1 MRRLNISAWAIRS
14 PIPSVVLFII
24 LMLLGVFS
32 FQQLPVE
39 RFPNI
44 DVPTISVVITQPGA
58 SPSELET
65 QVTKHVE
72 DAVAALSGVKH
83 IMSTI
88 TDGTSITTVEFH
100 LGVNTDRALNDVKDA
115 VTRIRGDL
123 PRAIDAPITQRV
135 DIAGLPILTY
145 AASAE
150 SMSLEE
156 LSWFIDDTVKREVQS
171 VRGVGEV
178 RRVGG
183 VTREIRVALKFERL
197 LALGI
202 TAGEVSRQLR
212 ATNVD
217 VSGGKSEIG
226 GSEQTIRALAS
237 AESVDKLAATPIV
250 LQGGRKI
257 RLNEIASVTDAY
269 EEPKYFARYN
279 GKEVVG
285 FAISRAKGASDVVV
299 SQLVDAKLAEIAKE
313 HPNVKLENV
322 DDTVAYTKGNYISTM
337 HTLLEGAALAVFVV
351 FLFLRDWRATLMAAI
366 ALPLS
371 IFPAFWAMQALG
383 FSLNLVTLLGLTI
396 VTGILV
402 DDAIVEIEN
411 IVRHMRMGK
420 SAYRASLEAAD
431 EIGLAVIAITTT
443 IIAVF
448 VPVSF
453 MGGIAGQYFKQFGIT
468 VAAAVFFSLLVA
480 RLITPML
487 AAYFMRHDD
496 SEEPSEDG
504 RLMRAYSRLIRWSV
518 EHRIKTVL
526 VGLVIF
532 ALSIASAYLLP
543 QDFLPV
549 EDQARILV
557 ATELPPGARLE
568 DMKAA
573 SDAAVQKIRK
583 HPEVKSVFVDGG
595 RILGFAGGGD
605 EVRRASFVVTL
616 ADKTERERTQR
627 QLEHAITRDLATIP
641 DLRSWIMNENG
652 QRILM
657 LNITGK
663 DSAAVSAAAPDIVKA
678 MQNIP
683 ELSNVQAIS
692 ALDRPE
698 IRFRPRSEIAA
709 DLGVS
714 TETLSETIRI
724 ATIGDIAANLAKF
737 NVDDRQIPIRVQ
749 LEESSRSN
757 RHLLEALKVPTA
769 NGTTVPLITVA
780 SIETGVGPSSID
792 RYDRHR
798 RIVVGTDLG
807 SGVALGKA
815 MEKTLNLPI
824 VKEKKAEGVV
834 LKETGDAEIMGEVFV
849 SFGQAMAAG
858 LMLVFAVLVL
868 LFGSFLQPVTI
879 LFSLPLSL
887 GGVVFAL
894 HITNRPFS
902 FPVVIGVLMLM
913 GVVTKNAIM
922 LVDFAIE
929 AIARGVERHEA
940 IIDAGRKRA
949 RPIIMTTIAMAGGM
963 LPSAL
968 ALGAGGEFRAPMAIA
983 VIGGLLLAT
992 ALSLVFV
999 PAVFMLMDD
1008 LGLLIWRIFS
1018 RFVGPMDDPETEVK
1032 LLPKAEPYPEEVPK
1046 AAE

>member
-1 MRRLNISAWAIRS
+1 MRRINISAWAIRA

-24 LMLLGVFS
+24 LILLGVFS

-44 DVPTISVVITQPGA
+44 DVPTISVVIAQPGA

-72 DAVAALSGVKH
+72 DALAALSGVKH
-83 IMSTI
+83 VVSTI
-88 TDGTSITTVEFH
+88 TDGTSITTVQFH
-100 LGVNTDRALNDVKDA
+100 LGINTDRALNDVKDA

-123 PRAIDAPITQRV
+123 PRTIEAPVTQRV

-145 AASAE
+145 AASAKD
-150 SMSLEE
+150 MSLEE
-156 LSWFIDDTVKREVQS
+156 LSWFIDDTVKREIQS

-237 AESVDKLAATPIV
+237 AENVETLASMPIV

-257 RLNEIASVTDAY
+257 RLNEIASVTDSY

-299 SQLVDAKLAEIAKE
+299 SQLVDAKLAQIAKE

-337 HTLLEGAALAVFVV
+337 HTLLEGAALAVFIV

-383 FSLNLVTLLGLTI
+383 FSLNLVTLLALTI

-420 SAYRASLEAAD
+420 SAYRAALEAAD

-487 AAYFMRHDD
+487 AAYFMHHDQ

-532 ALSIASAYLLP
+532 VLSIASAQLLP

-549 EDQARILV
+549 EDQSRILV

-568 DMKAA
+568 DMKAT

-616 ADKTERERTQR
+616 VDKTERERTQR
-627 QLEHAITRDLATIP
+627 QLENAITRDLATIP

-663 DSAAVSAAAPDIVKA
+663 DSAAVSAAAPDIVKE
-678 MQNIP
+678 MQRIP
-683 ELSNVQAIS
+683 ELRNVQAIS

-698 IRFRPRSEIAA
+698 IRFRPRSEVAA

-714 TETLSETIRI
+714 TEALSETIRI
-724 ATIGDIAANLAKF
+724 ATIGDITANLAKF
-737 NVDDRQIPIRVQ
+737 NVGDRQIPIRVQ
-749 LEESSRSN
+749 LEDGSRGN
-757 RHLLEALKVPTA
+757 RHMLEALKVPTA

-780 SIETGVGPSSID
+780 SIETGMGPSSID

-824 VKEKKAEGVV
+824 VKEKAKMGVE
-834 LKETGDAEIMGEVFV
+834 LKETGDAEVMGEVFV

-929 AIARGVERHEA
+929 AIARGIERHEA

-992 ALSLVFV
+992 VLSLVFV
-999 PAVFMLMDD
+999 PAVFTLMDD
-1008 LGLLIWRIFS
+1008 LGLLVWRIFS
-1018 RFVGPMDDPETEVK
+1018 RFVGPMDDPEDEVK
-1032 LLPKAEPYPEEVPK
+1032 LLPKAEPYPEEVAK